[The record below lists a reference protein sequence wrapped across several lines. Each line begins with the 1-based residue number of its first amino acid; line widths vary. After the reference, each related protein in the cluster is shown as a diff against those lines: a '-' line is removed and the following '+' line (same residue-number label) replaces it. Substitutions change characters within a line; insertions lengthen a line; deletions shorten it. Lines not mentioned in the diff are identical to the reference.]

1 MHELHLA
8 GDLERSREDESHVA
22 HRHGH
27 GVAID
32 EDQAET
38 LFRLFEILDDSDD
51 VQRVVANFEVDD
63 AVLERLA
70 A

>member
-1 MHELHLA
+1 MP
-8 GDLERSREDESHVA
+8 
-22 HRHGH
+22 
-27 GVAID
+27 ID

-63 AVLERLA
+63 AVLERLSA
-70 A
+70 